1 LDYTKELS
9 DCKNFGDIF
18 NLVKRVVKET
28 LGKSRAGLMLYLA
41 DLPLSI
47 GAFHAFGTNGIVL
60 NKKLLEMLGKESK
73 SNKEFNSFVFTLLLH
88 EYLHSLGYVDER
100 QVRDL
105 THRIVKEKFGEDKS
119 ISDIFLKVS
128 KLLLK
133 TFKPY
138 DELIFSPSE
147 SEIEIVPN
155 FEREN
160 QKYIN

>member
-1 LDYTKELS
+1 LDYRKELS

-60 NKKLLEMLGKESK
+60 NKKLLEILGKESK
-73 SNKEFNSFVFTLLLH
+73 SNKEFNSFVFSLLLH
-88 EYLHSLGYVDER
+88 EYLHSLGYLDER

-105 THRIVKEKFGEDKS
+105 TYRIVKEKFGEDENTLEM
-119 ISDIFLKVS
+119 FLKAP

-133 TFKPY
+133 TFEPY
-138 DELIFSPSE
+138 KLIFSPSE
-147 SEIEIVPN
+147 GEIEIVPN

-160 QKYIN
+160 QKYIS